1 MLLSSLYNEYFL
13 RLVKVLYVLPSGS
26 MKKNILV
33 VEDSAFVGELIVFSL
48 RNQGY
53 RLKLVKDG
61 EEALVMAKSRLFDLV
76 LTDINMPN
84 MDGLSMI
91 RALRNLKGYTD
102 IPMLVITVESDRR
115 LKLQA
120 KMVGATGWLVKPF
133 DPKTLLNTVDSVLNL
148 E

>member
-1 MLLSSLYNEYFL
+1 
-13 RLVKVLYVLPSGS
+13 

-102 IPMLVITVESDRR
+102 IP
-115 LKLQA
+115 
-120 KMVGATGWLVKPF
+120 
-133 DPKTLLNTVDSVLNL
+133 
-148 E
+148 